1 MKAFSDIVI
10 KYMGE
15 QRVAWLLKAT
25 TNSRLDG
32 RIARVEAGVLARSRV
47 VVFCIITMW
56 FEVVVGGRLG
66 IIKVGSGCQDE
77 YESEIDNSMDEEG
90 EVERTE
96 SRVKEKQALW
106 DFLRFEVDKWNG
118 DVIIMGDF
126 NEVRVKSDRFGTHF
140 NPHGAHRFN
149 SFILDSGLVEVNLGG
164 CRFTWC
170 HRSATKMSKL
180 DRFLVSES
188 VLVGSPNN
196 LKIVNSGEMDGFNT
210 FVENTWKNS
219 PMVGNN
225 ALLSLMNK
233 LRNLKNQIRI
243 WNKSNSGTRK
253 NDQLRLKKQLE
264 EIDLDI
270 DRGLGNEELVN
281 SRLAILHQIQKI
293 DNLESKERAQ
303 KAKNYNGGGYVDWSI
318 GLKPEC
324 IVKKEYLRHILP
336 IVLFSLTSR
345 GGLGTHSSEE
355 LAKVINPVV
364 LTQSPDSWSWTLN
377 NSGGY
382 TVASSRNMIDSRL
395 LPKGDLKTR
404 WIRYVPNKVNTFAWK
419 VMTNS
424 LPTRFNISRRGIDI
438 ESLSCVNCD
447 VGIETNDHLF
457 FACNTAK
464 KISKLINRWW
474 WWGVPFMGD

>member
-1 MKAFSDIVI
+1 MEKIEDLCVKQCWGNSVFDYVYSEAVGNSGGILCVWD
-10 KYMGE
+10 
-15 QRVAWLLKAT
+15 
-25 TNSRLDG
+25 TNSFCKNSVTVSDYFVITRGKWRLTG
-32 RIARVEAGVLARSRV
+32 KNMMIIGVYAP
-47 VVFCIITMW
+47 
-56 FEVVVGGRLG
+56 
-66 IIKVGSGCQDE
+66 Q
-77 YESEIDNSMDEEG
+77 EG
-90 EVERTE
+90 
-96 SRVKEKQALW
+96 KEKQALW

-188 VLVGSPNN
+188 VISGSPNIKAVTLERFLSDHRPIL
-196 LKIVNSGEMDGFNT
+196 LKENGYDYGPTPFRFFHHWLEMDGFNT

-303 KAKNYNGGGYVDWSI
+303 KAKIKWAVEGDENSGFFHGIINKRRNIQNIRGVMVDGNWI
-318 GLKPEC
+318 ENPND
-324 IVKKEYLRHILP
+324 VKKEFFDHFANRFGKPDKPTASI
-336 IVLFSLTSR
+336 SLDFPNQISHDESDHMR
-345 GGLGTHSSEE
+345 GS
-355 LAKVINPVV
+355 
-364 LTQSPDSWSWTLN
+364 
-377 NSGGY
+377 
-382 TVASSRNMIDSRL
+382 
-395 LPKGDLKTR
+395 
-404 WIRYVPNKVNTFAWK
+404 F
-419 VMTNS
+419 
-424 LPTRFNISRRGIDI
+424 
-438 ESLSCVNCD
+438 
-447 VGIETNDHLF
+447 
-457 FACNTAK
+457 
-464 KISKLINRWW
+464 
-474 WWGVPFMGD
+474 